1 MTKTKTKIINVWQLV
16 KRTHTFMV
24 ASLVLLLMTMLVSTN
39 YANSQS
45 LERNELSQKVQLA
58 EDDLR
63 LFNAEVS
70 RLQATERLEQESQ
83 RLNLVKVS
91 TNDIYYLSG
100 DEDLVALK

>member
-1 MTKTKTKIINVWQLV
+1 MTKTKTKIINIWQIV
-16 KRTHTFMV
+16 KRGNTFMV
-24 ASLVLLLMTMLVSTN
+24 VSLVLLLMTMLVSTN

-45 LERNELSQKVQLA
+45 LTRNELSQKVQMA

-83 RLNLVKVS
+83 RLNLVKIQ

-100 DEDLVALK
+100 EDDLVALK

>member
-1 MTKTKTKIINVWQLV
+1 MLKTKTKIMNIWQFA
-16 KRTHTFMV
+16 KRGNTFMV
-24 ASLVLLLMTMLVSTN
+24 VGLVLLLMTMLVSTN

-45 LERNELSQKVQLA
+45 LERNELSKNVQIA

-83 RLNLVKVS
+83 RLNLVKIQ

-100 DEDLVALK
+100 DDDLVALK